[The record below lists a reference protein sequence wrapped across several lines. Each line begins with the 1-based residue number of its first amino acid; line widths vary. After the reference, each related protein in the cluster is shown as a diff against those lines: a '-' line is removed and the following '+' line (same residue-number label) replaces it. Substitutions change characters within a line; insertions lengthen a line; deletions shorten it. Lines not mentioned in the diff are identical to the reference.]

1 MSRESGGEQPQ
12 KTVAELLAQ
21 HGGQVGGTPRRRR
34 RRAEDDSPDIGDT
47 APQAIIDRVQGDS
60 AAPDA
65 PARHNGRSRDEHEEP
80 QSPRRRPRAMPP
92 QEEAGPPT
100 RRVMPPRRQAPPTPQ
115 QQPESYGR
123 GPDPRHAPPQ
133 QPPQPPQQS
142 QPLPHPPP
150 QQSQPLPTQPP
161 QPPQRGSLSP
171 GPDASPEQEAPEAP
185 SQQPQAPHQAP
196 RGSQMGSGGYPVPQ
210 AEPPRMRRRPLRRP
224 APPPPEPEP
233 HTEQFPAVAGE
244 THETDEPPAGLSGW
258 RRRRDKTQ
266 MDDTEVGVMPPVPGP
281 AQDASGAGPPTGAFT
296 PSFDTGDQPA
306 VDDRNE
312 HGDLNGY
319 DGYDGYDDGPS
330 FGAFDDDP
338 LHEGGRR
345 AGAVDEL
352 DGEARDAHGDS
363 GEYGYED
370 EPLGD
375 EAHDDTDD
383 SDDRD
388 TGGQSGPGPSPAK
401 QWMTLGAQLALGAV
415 GGAAVWLGFN
425 WLWVKLPAAA
435 LVAALAVT
443 VGLVLIVRKVRRA
456 EDLQTTVLALL
467 VGLVVTVSPAA
478 LLLVSQ

>member
-34 RRAEDDSPDIGDT
+34 RRAEDDGPDIGDT

-60 AAPDA
+60 ATPEA

-80 QSPRRRPRAMPP
+80 QPPRRRPHAMPA
-92 QEEAGPPT
+92 QEESGPPT
-100 RRVMPPRRQAPPTPQ
+100 RRSMPPRRQAPPGPH

-123 GPDPRHAPPQ
+123 GPEPRHVPPPAPPQ
-133 QPPQPPQQS
+133 SKPPQSQPPQQS
-142 QPLPHPPP
+142 QPLPVQPP
-150 QQSQPLPTQPP
+150 QVP
-161 QPPQRGSLSP
+161 QPPQRGSLPSRLD
-171 GPDASPEQEAPEAP
+171 GSPEHEVPEAP
-185 SQQPQAPHQAP
+185 PQQSQAPQQPQQSPRAP
-196 RGSQMGSGGYPVPQ
+196 QMGSGGYPVPQ
-210 AEPPRMRRRPLRRP
+210 AESPRLRRRPLRRP

-233 HTEQFPAVAGE
+233 HTEQFPAITDE
-244 THETDEPPAGLSGW
+244 TSKPDEPPAGLTGW

-266 MDDTEVGVMPPVPGP
+266 TDDTEVGGMPPVPGP
-281 AQDASGAGPPTGAFT
+281 APDAPGAGPPTGAFT

-319 DGYDGYDDGPS
+319 DGYDHGPS

-338 LHEGGRR
+338 LHQGGLR

-352 DGEARDAHGDS
+352 DGEARDGHGDLD
-363 GEYGYED
+363 EYGYDD

-375 EAHDDTDD
+375 ETHDDADD
-383 SDDRD
+383 LDERDPDDEP
-388 TGGQSGPGPSPAK
+388 GPEPSPAK

>member
-1 MSRESGGEQPQ
+1 
-12 KTVAELLAQ
+12 
-21 HGGQVGGTPRRRR
+21 
-34 RRAEDDSPDIGDT
+34 
-47 APQAIIDRVQGDS
+47 
-60 AAPDA
+60 
-65 PARHNGRSRDEHEEP
+65 
-80 QSPRRRPRAMPP
+80 
-92 QEEAGPPT
+92 
-100 RRVMPPRRQAPPTPQ
+100 
-115 QQPESYGR
+115 
-123 GPDPRHAPPQ
+123 
-133 QPPQPPQQS
+133 
-142 QPLPHPPP
+142 
-150 QQSQPLPTQPP
+150 
-161 QPPQRGSLSP
+161 
-171 GPDASPEQEAPEAP
+171 
-185 SQQPQAPHQAP
+185 
-196 RGSQMGSGGYPVPQ
+196 MGSGGYPVPQ
-210 AEPPRMRRRPLRRP
+210 AEPPRLRRRPLRRP

-233 HTEQFPAVAGE
+233 HTEQFPAITDE
-244 THETDEPPAGLSGW
+244 TPEPDEPPAGLTGW
-258 RRRRDKTQ
+258 RQRRDKTQ

-281 AQDASGAGPPTGAFT
+281 APGAGPPTGAFT

-312 HGDLNGY
+312 RGDLNGY
-319 DGYDGYDDGPS
+319 DGYDSGPP

-338 LHEGGRR
+338 LHEGALR

-352 DGEARDAHGDS
+352 DGEARDGHGDLD
-363 GEYGYED
+363 EYGYDD

-375 EAHDDTDD
+375 ETHDDADD
-383 SDDRD
+383 LDERD
-388 TGGQSGPGPSPAK
+388 SADAPGPEPSPAK